1 MTKILVADDSL
12 TIQKVIGITLASSGH
27 ELVECLNEVDLF
39 RLVQAQAFDL
49 VLLDFNLSE
58 KLSGY
63 ELAKQIKGFRPDV
76 PIMIMLGFISILSL
90 VLFKAPMRLLK
101 AEILFG
107 VIDNG
112 VLAIFALSGA
122 ELFGILGAI
131 VGSLIGNAITDGF
144 AGIFEGYEWQK
155 IKKLKMTDKRTA
167 LTVAVGK
174 FSGCL
179 FGGGIVL
186 TIAWSIL
193 NLV

>member
-1 MTKILVADDSL
+1 LLILEAVTGYS
-12 TIQKVIGITLASSGH
+12 KVFYT
-27 ELVECLNEVDLF
+27 
-39 RLVQAQAFDL
+39 
-49 VLLDFNLSE
+49 FNFNNQLMIDPE
-58 KLSGY
+58 KLMTAI
-63 ELAKQIKGFRPDV
+63 LDV
-76 PIMIMLGFISILSL
+76 TLLTVIMLIVSYFLVTQKRIIGPIMIMLGFISILSL

>member
-1 MTKILVADDSL
+1 MRMDKEKLMTAILNIILL
-12 TIQKVIGITLASSGH
+12 TIIILLVSYFYVTQKRIIGPIII
-27 ELVECLNEVDLF
+27 
-39 RLVQAQAFDL
+39 
-49 VLLDFNLSE
+49 LL
-58 KLSGY
+58 G
-63 ELAKQIKGFRPDV
+63 I
-76 PIMIMLGFISILSL
+76 ISILPL
-90 VLFKAPMRLLK
+90 FLFKVSIRILK

-107 VIDNG
+107 LIDNG

-131 VGSLIGNAITDGF
+131 VGGLVGNAITDGF

-155 IKKLKMTDKRTA
+155 IKKLKIKDKRTA
-167 LTVAVGK
+167 LTVAIGK
-174 FSGCL
+174 LTGCL